1 MTAMA
6 ANNGGNPAT
15 HFGRQMRKER
25 LAHGWSLREFSART
39 EISFTHLS
47 RIETGHRP
55 PTEAVAVACDRVF
68 PERKGYFLEYYE
80 ESRTWMPAGF
90 RDWPELEDKAAHLHT
105 WTPGIV
111 DGLLQT
117 EGYARA
123 LISVQPAI
131 TEQILRARL
140 ASRMGRQ
147 RRVLMREDPPS
158 VCCVVDHTALYR
170 CIGSPEVMA
179 AQMDHL
185 LEVAAMPHVTLQV
198 LPAVTHPATQSG
210 FMVTDSAAYAEHVIG
225 GFTYTEGETVTR
237 LDRLFDTLRAECYRA
252 SESAAIITKAGEIWT
267 GESRATA
274 EATAVSASKSRR
286 HKA

>member
-1 MTAMA
+1 MA
-6 ANNGGNPAT
+6 ANNSGNPAT

-25 LAHGWSLREFSART
+25 LAHGWTLRELAART
-39 EISFTHLS
+39 GISFTHLS

-55 PTEAVAVACDRVF
+55 PTEAVAIACDRVF

-90 RDWPELEDKAAHLHT
+90 RDWPELEDKAARLHT
-105 WTPGIV
+105 WTPGIL

-123 LISVQPAI
+123 LIAVQPAV
-131 TEQILRARL
+131 TEEILSARL
-140 ASRMGRQ
+140 ASRAGRQ
-147 RRVLMREDPPS
+147 RRVLLREDPPF

-170 CIGSPEVMA
+170 CIGSPEVMS
-179 AQMDHL
+179 AQMDRL
-185 LEVAAMPHVTLQV
+185 LELAAMPNVTLQV

-210 FMVTDSAAYAEHVIG
+210 FMVTDSAAYTEHVIG
-225 GFTYTEGETVTR
+225 GFTYTEDETVTR
-237 LDRLFDTLRAECYRA
+237 LERLFDTLRAECYRA
-252 SESAAIITKAGEIWT
+252 SESAAIIRKAGEIWT

-286 HKA
+286 PKA

>member
-1 MTAMA
+1 MA

-25 LAHGWSLREFSART
+25 LAHGWTLRELAART
-39 EISFTHLS
+39 GISFTHLS

-55 PTEAVAVACDRVF
+55 PTEAVAIACDRVF

-90 RDWPELEDKAAHLHT
+90 RDWPELEDKATRLHT
-105 WTPGIV
+105 WTPGIL

-123 LISVQPAI
+123 LIAVQPAV
-131 TEQILRARL
+131 TEEILSARL
-140 ASRMGRQ
+140 ASRAGRQ
-147 RRVLMREDPPS
+147 RRVLLREDPPF

-170 CIGSPEVMA
+170 CIGSPEVMS
-179 AQMDHL
+179 AQMDRL
-185 LEVAAMPHVTLQV
+185 LEVAAMPNVTLQV

-225 GFTYTEGETVTR
+225 GFTYTEDETVTR
-237 LDRLFDTLRAECYRA
+237 LERLFDTLRAECYRA
-252 SESAAIITKAGEIWT
+252 SESAAIIRKAGEIWT

-286 HKA
+286 PKA